1 MKKKKKSENPVVKI
15 LLDRGE
21 SHLQYRFHVD
31 NIAAVLPM
39 IRESSSGK
47 YIELDF
53 SKNLALKPK
62 HKVQDA
68 HFSGKQYSLRR
79 SSVEPYE
86 NKYVYHLS
94 DDTNHDLVFL
104 NEVLEDIFK
113 HWNIKDKTII
123 VKSDNAPT
131 KYKNKFAFQ
140 SMINLSDKYNI
151 QINLYLQS
159 SWPWQMVD
167 RCYF

>member
-1 MKKKKKSENPVVKI
+1 M
-15 LLDRGE
+15 
-21 SHLQYRFHVD
+21 D

-47 YIELDF
+47 YIELEF
-53 SKNLALKPK
+53 SKNLVLKPK
-62 HKVQDA
+62 HKVQDV

-79 SSVEPYE
+79 SIVEPYE

-123 VKSDNAPT
+123 IKGDNAPT

-151 QINLYLQS
+151 QINLYLRS

-167 RCYF
+167 TCYV